1 MPFLYQLVTV
11 LIFTFSYQGDVPF
24 TSIEKA
30 FAAQDATAIVGYG
43 KEKIILNVLGKDGVY
58 SHAQAV
64 LVLKDFFN
72 RKPGSSFKFYFK
84 GKESPSGCFA
94 IGTYESKTESFRI
107 TIQFSKIGSDQKIE
121 SLTIEKV

>member
-1 MPFLYQLVTV
+1 MPFILQLVTAFV
-11 LIFTFSYQGDVPF
+11 ISFSYQGDIPF

-30 FAAQDATAIVGYG
+30 FSSQDATSIVGFG

-72 RKPGSSFKFYFK
+72 RKPGNSFKFYFK

-94 IGTYESKTESFRI
+94 IGTYESKSESYRV
-107 TIQFSKIGSDQKIE
+107 TIQFAKIGAEQKIE